1 MAELTMPA
9 RYSPHEVEAR
19 WMKEWLERGAFH
31 ADPEPAGPVYSIVIP
46 PPNITGSLHMGH
58 ALNGTIQDV
67 LTRYNRLKGRSV
79 LWLVGTD
86 HAGIATQNKVEA
98 QLAEEGL
105 RKDDVG
111 REDFERRVWEW
122 REQYGSTI
130 IHQLK
135 SLGCACDYE
144 RERFTMDDAYHAAVL
159 RVFVDL
165 YEKGDIYR
173 DVYLVNWCVRCG
185 SAISDLEVEHV
196 ERTDKLYYVR
206 YPVVGADDHLTVAT
220 TRPETMF
227 GDTAVAVNPKDPRYG
242 RYVGMTAVVPLTGRE
257 VPVIADDHVDPEFG
271 TGALKITP
279 GHDPNDWE
287 IGRRHDLPAISAVD
301 FDGRLN
307 EEAGEFQGR
316 DAEDA
321 RSAIVER
328 LTELGLFER
337 AEDYTHSVGTCYRC
351 GTVIQPLLSLQWFM
365 DMKRLAAPA
374 IECVEDG
381 RVRFFPERWGDVYLE
396 WMRGIR
402 PWCVSRQ
409 LWWGHRLPVWYCD
422 DCEKVVVATTEPDT
436 CPECGGALRRDEDVL
451 DTWFSSALWP
461 FATLGWPN
469 DTPEL
474 RSYYPTSVLSTARD
488 ILYLWVARMIMM
500 GLEYLDDIP
509 FRSVIVHPTILATD
523 GRRMSKSLGTG
534 VDPLELIDQ
543 YGADATR
550 FGLLYMSSVQD
561 VRFSP
566 ERIEMGRNFANK
578 LWNASRFILQGA
590 HPDAVAAVQPTTPA
604 DRWIF
609 SRLATV
615 TEGLSGLYEAYDF
628 AEATRV
634 AYRFVWNEVCD
645 WYLEISKSSLYSDH
659 EAERL
664 RASGNLLAL
673 LEAITGLL
681 HPMMPFVTA
690 EVFRNLPQ
698 SRSAHVEGGEAA
710 GAADLLEGRFP
721 EADTA
726 WVDPAAEEAMEA
738 FMSVVAGIRS
748 AREELEV
755 PRDVVGSV
763 WLVTADPTRAAVFTA
778 QVAALRQLAGCEV
791 AGVVS
796 SDTEIPAGGY
806 TSVDAP
812 GLTALLP
819 LEGLVDV
826 EKERARLLAR
836 AQKARAE
843 IARAQAK
850 LGNQGFVLKAPSDVV
865 RQMRERLA
873 ESEQLLA
880 VTAREYLER
889 VGEELPS

>member
-1 MAELTMPA
+1 
-9 RYSPHEVEAR
+9 
-19 WMKEWLERGAFH
+19 
-31 ADPEPAGPVYSIVIP
+31 
-46 PPNITGSLHMGH
+46 
-58 ALNGTIQDV
+58 
-67 LTRYNRLKGRSV
+67 
-79 LWLVGTD
+79 
-86 HAGIATQNKVEA
+86 
-98 QLAEEGL
+98 
-105 RKDDVG
+105 
-111 REDFERRVWEW
+111 
-122 REQYGSTI
+122 
-130 IHQLK
+130 
-135 SLGCACDYE
+135 
-144 RERFTMDDAYHAAVL
+144 
-159 RVFVDL
+159 
-165 YEKGDIYR
+165 
-173 DVYLVNWCVRCG
+173 
-185 SAISDLEVEHV
+185 
-196 ERTDKLYYVR
+196 
-206 YPVVGADDHLTVAT
+206 
-220 TRPETMF
+220 
-227 GDTAVAVNPKDPRYG
+227 
-242 RYVGMTAVVPLTGRE
+242 
-257 VPVIADDHVDPEFG
+257 
-271 TGALKITP
+271 
-279 GHDPNDWE
+279 
-287 IGRRHDLPAISAVD
+287 
-301 FDGRLN
+301 
-307 EEAGEFQGR
+307 
-316 DAEDA
+316 
-321 RSAIVER
+321 
-328 LTELGLFER
+328 
-337 AEDYTHSVGTCYRC
+337 
-351 GTVIQPLLSLQWFM
+351 
-365 DMKRLAAPA
+365 
-374 IECVEDG
+374 
-381 RVRFFPERWGDVYLE
+381 
-396 WMRGIR
+396 
-402 PWCVSRQ
+402 
-409 LWWGHRLPVWYCD
+409 
-422 DCEKVVVATTEPDT
+422 KVVVATTEPDA

-461 FATLGWPN
+461 FATLGWPD

-500 GLEYLDDIP
+500 GLEYVDDIP

-590 HPDAVAAVQPTTPA
+590 HPDAVAAVRPTTPA

-609 SRLATV
+609 SRLAAVTV
-615 TEGLSGLYEAYDF
+615 GLSGLYEAYDF

-645 WYLEISKSSLYSDH
+645 WYLEISKSSLYSDD

-673 LEAITGLL
+673 LEAITGVL

-698 SRSAHVEGGEAA
+698 SRLAHVEGGEAA
-710 GAADLLEGRFP
+710 AAADLLEGRFP

-755 PRDVVGSV
+755 PRDVVGAV
-763 WLVTADPTRAAVFTA
+763 WLVTADLTRAAAFTG

-796 SDTEIPAGGY
+796 SDTEVPAGGY

-812 GLTALLP
+812 GLTALLH

-826 EKERARLLAR
+826 QKERARLLAR
-836 AQKARAE
+836 AQKAGAE
-843 IARAQAK
+843 IARARAK
-850 LGNQGFVLKAPSDVV
+850 LGNQGFVSKAPGDVV